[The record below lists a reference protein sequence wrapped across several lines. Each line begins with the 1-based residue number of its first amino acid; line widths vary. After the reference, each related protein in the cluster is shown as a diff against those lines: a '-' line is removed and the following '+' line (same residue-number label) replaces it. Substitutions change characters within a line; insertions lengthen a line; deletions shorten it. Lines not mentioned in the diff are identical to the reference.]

1 MIIQLESSNTFYEKK
16 AGKECTTVTVEGR
29 RAAQT
34 GHKKHIL
41 SSELMSWTPKLT
53 ENERNDTGYK
63 WHASPLSAD
72 CREEMYCCTRL
83 YSVHKPLKRS
93 VDGRCIYSL
102 IRVYVINKEIC
113 TRTVRFLHTAA
124 DLCRELSGWP
134 KRVERSSNRKRYR
147 YRRSNPQTW
156 ANKNLQK
163 IPVNHIVGLL
173 NNLFPF
179 YCMK

>member
-1 MIIQLESSNTFYEKK
+1 MGSLPVVLLLCSFQALTAVVQAQQIEITFPPLTSVFPSN
-16 AGKECTTVTVEGR
+16 
-29 RAAQT
+29 
-34 GHKKHIL
+34 
-41 SSELMSWTPKLT
+41 
-53 ENERNDTGYK
+53 
-63 WHASPLSAD
+63 

-113 TRTVRFLHTAA
+113 TRTVCQQDEYLQA

-156 ANKNLQK
+156 ANKA
-163 IPVNHIVGLL
+163 
-173 NNLFPF
+173 
-179 YCMK
+179 